1 MRLIPHNPPQKE
13 LEGLALLQVTARQPK
28 NLSVGCVFE
37 GRDSTCDI
45 WLEGSH
51 LSMVLWGPR
60 MEKGSDIPWDVFP
73 EGGIKALAVM
83 KRQGGTKPCL
93 ASMPDHQ
100 STREDAEGKERSGRG
115 NPPLVRSY
123 EGEGIRIA
131 RTHPMG
137 PKVAA
142 FIRAFLAICK
152 RNSQRAAR
160 KGGCFWFKNKN
171 NPAG

>member
-1 MRLIPHNPPQKE
+1 MATWKTGNVPLPTGNGLGGSGFSSVLMNWFTTSALKCVRLGGGGRSCLVRLIPHNPPQKE

-28 NLSVGCVFE
+28 NLSVGCGFE

-100 STREDAEGKERSGRG
+100 STREDAEERRG
-115 NPPLVRSY
+115 LV
-123 EGEGIRIA
+123 GGIL
-131 RTHPMG
+131 P
-137 PKVAA
+137 
-142 FIRAFLAICK
+142 
-152 RNSQRAAR
+152 
-160 KGGCFWFKNKN
+160 W
-171 NPAG
+171 